1 MKAKRVLLECRLTR
15 ERERLGLSTFGQ
27 YLDMIESE
35 QNTTARTQFINLVTT
50 HYTYFMRESS
60 QFSFIRDTVLPE
72 LLARRSHRPWRF
84 LCAGCSTGDECY
96 SLSMI
101 VEDFAKLHPLP
112 DVTITGVDIS
122 ESVLAEARIGR
133 YPESHIE
140 RAPRHWRMGYFKPDG
155 YGYVVRDQIRNR
167 VRFYR
172 ANLTEPEAL
181 RRTYDLILCRNTIIY
196 FEDAVKQRFITT
208 LHQHLI
214 DEGYLILGHAEIVRD
229 RTRFAYQGDSIYRKL
244 KHTGAIHQ

>member
-96 SLSMI
+96 SLSI
-101 VEDFAKLHPLP
+101 
-112 DVTITGVDIS
+112 
-122 ESVLAEARIGR
+122 
-133 YPESHIE
+133 
-140 RAPRHWRMGYFKPDG
+140 
-155 YGYVVRDQIRNR
+155 
-167 VRFYR
+167 
-172 ANLTEPEAL
+172 
-181 RRTYDLILCRNTIIY
+181 
-196 FEDAVKQRFITT
+196 KQ
-208 LHQHLI
+208 
-214 DEGYLILGHAEIVRD
+214 
-229 RTRFAYQGDSIYRKL
+229 
-244 KHTGAIHQ
+244 